1 MFRKLI
7 PFFFLFLFILPLE
20 LLFAGDV
27 LKVAGWDAYADPDD
41 PNKTIGY
48 QSFEKKF
55 GVKIAFKPLSNLDD
69 IIEAAESS
77 EEYDV
82 FIISNE
88 GISILH
94 GMGLVK
100 PIKLNSVQSYQS
112 LHHNLKY
119 SPWSQFDSHVY
130 AVPWAWGPTGLMY
143 DKDVVNSPQS
153 WGTLWNGKY
162 KGKVAMWDDV
172 SMIWTTALFLGY
184 KNVYSLTKKQLEEV
198 KNKLLEFNALHGHYY
213 KGGGDEIELAE
224 KGEIVAYNSWFDPS
238 ARLKYAGK
246 NFEMVIPKE
255 GAVGMFDSYLLSVNS
270 KNDDLV
276 HQYINHQISP
286 EVQLEMVR
294 ITGLAP
300 SNIETLS
307 LLKPQEIKALHLD
320 DMEHFG
326 KMLLWDNMPRKHLYD
341 KVLEEVR
348 ADYKKTLKVKK

>member
-1 MFRKLI
+1 ML
-7 PFFFLFLFILPLE
+7 LWFIFMLLPIEIIL
-20 LLFAGDV
+20 AGDV
-27 LKVAGWDAYADPDD
+27 LKVAGWDAYADPDN
-41 PNKTIGY
+41 PHKTIGFEG
-48 QSFEKKF
+48 FEKKF
-55 GVKIAFKPLSNLDD
+55 GVKIEFKPLSNLDD
-69 IIEAAESS
+69 IIATAESS

-143 DKDVVNSPQS
+143 DKDVVSVPQS
-153 WGTLWNGKY
+153 WETLWDKKY

-184 KNVYSLTKKQLEEV
+184 KNVYSLTKKQLKEV
-198 KNKLLEFNALHGHYY
+198 KNKLFEFNSLHGHYY
-213 KGGGDEIELAE
+213 KGGGDEIQLAK
-224 KGEIVAYNSWFDPS
+224 KGKIVAYNSWFDPS
-238 ARLKYAGK
+238 ARLKSAGK
-246 NFEMVIPKE
+246 NFEMIIPKE
-255 GAVGMFDSYLLSVNS
+255 GAVGMFDSYLLHANS
-270 KNDDLV
+270 KKDDLV
-276 HQYINHQISP
+276 HQYINHQITP
-286 EVQLEMVR
+286 EIQLEMVR

-300 SNIETLS
+300 ANIETLS

-320 DMEHFG
+320 DMEYFG
-326 KMLLWDNMPRKHLYD
+326 KMILWDNMPRKHLYE

-348 ADYKKTLKVKK
+348 ADYKKKLKAKR